1 MDRMQ
6 QQNIASKL
14 TLEEKCYLISDKD
27 FWQNCSMRTKGSLNM
42 NCQAASTAS
51 ASRRTRVVGHER
63 LLEN

>member
-42 NCQAASTAS
+42 ALSSGLHSIRKQEGTSSWA
-51 ASRRTRVVGHER
+51 
-63 LLEN
+63 